1 MAAGKIVLDDQ
12 SKRII
17 ELLQEDG
24 RRSFT
29 DIGRIVGLSEA
40 AVRQRYLRLVEA
52 GVLEITAVTNP
63 MQLGFHRQAMVGI
76 TVSGDL
82 DAVAAQ
88 VSALPEVD
96 YLLVTAGGFDLM
108 AEVLCE
114 DDEQLITVVNKG
126 IRAIDGVEATHVYM
140 YLRLVKQFYRWGT
153 R

>member
-1 MAAGKIVLDDQ
+1 MPSGKIVLDDQ

-40 AVRQRYLRLVEA
+40 AVRQRYLRLTEA
-52 GVLEITAVTNP
+52 GVLEITAVTDP
-63 MQLGFHRQAMVGI
+63 LQLGFNRQAMVGI
-76 TVSGDL
+76 TVAGDL
-82 DAVAAQ
+82 DEVAGQ
-88 VSALPEVD
+88 VSAMPEVD
-96 YLLVTAGGFDLM
+96 YLLATTGGFDLM

-114 DDEQLITVVNKG
+114 DDEQVIDVVNG
-126 IRAIDGVEATHVYM
+126 IRALDGVATTHVFM